1 MAPGSRLPKEPA
13 AEAAGSDGAEGHV
26 QTLFKAYTWA
36 YTIASFTELGTGIC
50 FNFAK
55 HPAVL
60 GSWLK

>member
-1 MAPGSRLPKEPA
+1 M
-13 AEAAGSDGAEGHV
+13 